1 MDDRTLARKLAS
13 QDSSALAAFYE
24 RFVPM
29 IRAIAFRFTS
39 DTRDVE
45 EVVQDVAW
53 TVFRKAHTFRGDSD
67 FKGWVHRIAQN
78 AARMQ
83 HRKRKRAPLP
93 LPDEILNAAIV
104 REPDADI
111 DTRPERM
118 LAQRAAGARM
128 AEAYEELDDLNKQVF
143 EVSERHRLTP
153 SEAAQQLR
161 MSLPAYKAR
170 LHRVRSRLR
179 EAAVMA
185 M

>member
-1 MDDRTLARKLAS
+1 MDDRMMAQRLAQKDTA
-13 QDSSALAAFYE
+13 ALNAFYK

-29 IRAIAFRFTS
+29 IRAIAFRFSS
-39 DTRDVE
+39 DPRDVE

-53 TVFRKAHTFRGDSD
+53 TVFRKADTFRGDSD

-83 HRKRKRAPLP
+83 HRKRKRAPMP
-93 LPDEILNAAIV
+93 LPDEVLNAAIV

-128 AEAYEELDDLNKQVF
+128 AEAYDSLDDLNKRVF
-143 EVSERHRLTP
+143 EVSERECLPPTQ
-153 SEAAQQLR
+153 AAKALSL
-161 MSLPAYKAR
+161 SLPAYKAR

-179 EAAVMA
+179 EAATTVI
-185 M
+185 